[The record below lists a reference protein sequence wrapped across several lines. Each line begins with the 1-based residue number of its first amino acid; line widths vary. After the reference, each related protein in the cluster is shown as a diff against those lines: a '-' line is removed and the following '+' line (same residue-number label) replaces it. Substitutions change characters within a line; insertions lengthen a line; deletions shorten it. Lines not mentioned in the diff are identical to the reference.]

1 MPKIQCIPLL
11 IILIIADDK
20 EGNKTMDN
28 QQIRNFY
35 LSKEYV
41 PTPETDR
48 LIAGGYMQKSDGYIE
63 YAKECGV
70 EPTQHW
76 HLIHSWSDRSSEH
89 EQFRWPIQCG
99 ELYVWMAEVA
109 GVSGVGEVVDAMLQ
123 APDDRKRGNKLAYHT
138 LFDKIAKR
146 VEGATR

>member
-1 MPKIQCIPLL
+1 MTMLKIQCIPLL

-35 LSKEYV
+35 LSKEHV

-76 HLIHSWSDRSSEH
+76 HLIHSE
-89 EQFRWPIQCG
+89 
-99 ELYVWMAEVA
+99 
-109 GVSGVGEVVDAMLQ
+109 
-123 APDDRKRGNKLAYHT
+123 
-138 LFDKIAKR
+138 
-146 VEGATR
+146 